1 MESVMGDD
9 KEVNVPQIDVAYV
22 AHLARLHLDDDE
34 IKTLQPQMEEIVGF
48 VKKIDEL
55 DVEGVEPMSHAV
67 AVVNVLREDKAR
79 SGIDHEAVMENAPLD
94 LDGQF
99 GVPRILE

>member
-1 MESVMGDD
+1 MGDEIQV
-9 KEVNVPQIDVAYV
+9 KLPQIDVAYV
-22 AHLARLHLDDDE
+22 AHLARLHLDEDE
-34 IKTLQPQMEEIVGF
+34 IRTLQPQMEEIVGF

-55 DVEGVEPMSHAV
+55 DLSDVEPTSHAA
-67 AVVNVLREDKAR
+67 AVINVLRKDEAR
-79 SGIDHEAVMENAPLD
+79 PGIDHDAVMENAPLD